1 MLGFDLS
8 VDGWMHARRRG
19 QWSQQERT
27 EVPFLSCS
35 RPSPGH
41 LIGDLDLLCT
51 SLIQE
56 RKRAGNKLVFQS
68 KKTQA
73 GVGFHDNNRFVG
85 SMGKFPFKN
94 IFFPVYRNGPMLIAT
109 LVDFLPLLSAVRVS
123 WQGGSGMLTRRKFVR
138 GISPSV
144 KLPRIDRQN
153 NSWAQTNLI

>member
-1 MLGFDLS
+1 MFGFDLS

-68 KKTQA
+68 KKHRL
-73 GVGFHDNNRFVG
+73 GLG
-85 SMGKFPFKN
+85 SMITTGSLGAWGNFHLK
-94 IFFPVYRNGPMLIAT
+94 ISFFQSIET
-109 LVDFLPLLSAVRVS
+109 D
-123 WQGGSGMLTRRKFVR
+123 QC
-138 GISPSV
+138 
-144 KLPRIDRQN
+144 
-153 NSWAQTNLI
+153 